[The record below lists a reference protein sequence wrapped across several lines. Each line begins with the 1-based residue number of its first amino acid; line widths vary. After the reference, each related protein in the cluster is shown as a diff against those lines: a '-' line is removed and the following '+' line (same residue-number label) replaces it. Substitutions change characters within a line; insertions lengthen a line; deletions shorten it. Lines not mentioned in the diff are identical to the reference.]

1 MFCRYCGNEINDN
14 SKFCPNCG
22 REIGT
27 GNLVVPNNIE
37 PINNAANNTNKEPS
51 PTVVHVTNEIKKD
64 DSVSCIGCLG
74 YIFLLIIILSILESC
89 VA

>member
-1 MFCRYCGNEINDN
+1 MFCRYCGNEMNDN

-27 GNLVVPNNIE
+27 GSLIVPDNIE
-37 PINNAANNTNKEPS
+37 SNNTNTKEPN
-51 PTVVHVTNEIKKD
+51 PTVVYVNNEVKKD
-64 DSVSCIGCLG
+64 EPISCIGCLG
-74 YIFLLIIILSILESC
+74 YIFLLIIILAILGSC